1 MLAPFTTFKIG
12 GPARYFIEVVT
23 KDELLDAIRWAK
35 RKEVSFF
42 ILGGGSNILVNDK
55 GYNGLVIKN
64 NCRSINLE
72 GDLLTAESGA
82 LMAQVVALAVKEEK
96 AGLEWATGLPG
107 TVGGAVRGNAG
118 CFGSGMHDCIES
130 VEYLDLKTS
139 KIQRLSNSK
148 CGFSYHHSVFSNNNN
163 VIISADFKLA
173 PGDKNKMQTE
183 IKDIIEFRGARQV
196 KQASPG
202 SIFKNFTFAEMKKA
216 NGELLLEAQKLNKV
230 RDGGVGAGWL
240 IEMLD
245 LKGKTIGGA
254 QISPIHAN
262 FIVNLTGDAT
272 SSDVIMLISYIKQQV
287 RDNFKVQLKE
297 EVQYVGF

>member
-1 MLAPFTTFKIG
+1 MAPFTTFKIG
-12 GPARYFIEVVT
+12 GPAKYFIEVVT
-23 KDELLDAIRWAK
+23 KEELLDAISWAK
-35 RKEVSFF
+35 RKEIAFF

-64 NCRSINLE
+64 NCRGIAVE
-72 GDLLTAESGA
+72 GDFIKVEAGA
-82 LMAQVVALAVKEEK
+82 LMSQVVALAVKEELT
-96 AGLEWATGLPG
+96 GLEWATGLPG
-107 TVGGAVRGNAG
+107 TVGGAIRGNAG
-118 CFGSGMHDCIES
+118 CFGSGMHNCVSS
-130 VEYLDLKTS
+130 VEYLDTKTM
-139 KIQRLSNSK
+139 KILSIPNAK

-163 VIISADFKLA
+163 VIISTSIKLA
-173 PGDKNKMQTE
+173 PGDKDKMQAE
-183 IKDIIEFRGARQV
+183 IKDIIEFRSTRQV

-216 NGELLLEAQKLNKV
+216 NSELLAEAQKLNKV

-272 SSDVIMLISYIKQQV
+272 ASDVIMLISYIKQQV